1 MILSEKL
8 TQKWVRKM
16 TEESYIIV
24 YSIIYSQK
32 LIENWVRNMTEE

>member
-1 MILSEKL
+1 MILRQNL

-24 YSIIYSQK
+24 YTMIYRQNLTQK
-32 LIENWVRNMTEE
+32 WVRKMTEE